1 MCQNMSVCDID
12 SLSRIRQKYAR
23 SLTRSDKPMKTS
35 ELQEWLLQAK
45 SPELQ
50 ISPGCRIPALMPSLM
65 GRTVLSVGHLAY
77 HLALSAKRH
86 QERGHKHRVM
96 IHRDAEVIADDIPT
110 DGYEGWEVLEFD
122 GFHGLETW
130 ENAR

>member
-1 MCQNMSVCDID
+1 
-12 SLSRIRQKYAR
+12 
-23 SLTRSDKPMKTS
+23 MKTS

-45 SPELQ
+45 NPELQ
-50 ISPGCRIPALMPSLM
+50 LSPGCRIPALMPSLI

-86 QERGHKHRVM
+86 KERGHKHRVL

-130 ENAR
+130 EHAR